1 MGGKT
6 VSSSNSLSLGSQR
19 LSYPCRNQRFWYWRR
34 TVCVQNVPHAGVYP
48 SSRPQPRVSNPN
60 SDERKKKRKDATLS
74 CSGEIGVG
82 WLPAER
88 FGAWGAGKPR
98 QIDSPPKGLAGYAKP
113 SPPLHPP
120 DHQATTRE
128 KRAFPSKRKKM
139 VGLCLTRLPRLVWSS
154 GELGCATVTP
164 TSAAR
169 AKTFIMMCRVT
180 ATRSN
185 QKFCEMKVLWA
196 VNLDS
201 VTSRF
206 DRSISISA
214 TSRINLA
221 CKSRYPRNQ

>member
-1 MGGKT
+1 M
-6 VSSSNSLSLGSQR
+6 SSSNSLSLGSQR
-19 LSYPCRNQRFWYWRR
+19 LGYPCRNQRFWYWRR

-48 SSRPQPRVSNPN
+48 PRHPFPSSRPQPRVSNPN
-60 SDERKKKRKDATLS
+60 SDRGRKRERTPHCP

-88 FGAWGAGKPR
+88 FGAWGACKPR
-98 QIDSPPKGLAGYAKP
+98 QIDSPPKGLAGCAKP

-128 KRAFPSKRKKM
+128 KRAFPSKRTKM
-139 VGLCLTRLPRLVWSS
+139 VGLYLTRLPRLVWSS

-180 ATRSN
+180 AMREATRSI
-185 QKFCEMKVLWA
+185 A
-196 VNLDS
+196 
-201 VTSRF
+201 R
-206 DRSISISA
+206 
-214 TSRINLA
+214 
-221 CKSRYPRNQ
+221 

>member
-1 MGGKT
+1 MSHT
-6 VSSSNSLSLGSQR
+6 R
-19 LSYPCRNQRFWYWRR
+19 
-34 TVCVQNVPHAGVYP
+34 VCTPHATP
-48 SSRPQPRVSNPN
+48 SRPRAPN
-60 SDERKKKRKDATLS
+60 QEYQIRIRMRGRKRERTPHCP

-206 DRSISISA
+206 DRSSISA

-221 CKSRYPRNQ
+221 CKSRNPRNQ